1 MLLSWMVLHTRSDAP
16 VRGLQAAQERGPER
30 AVLAVADVHTQDF
43 AVAVGPDADRDDHG
57 VGDDPGGRLCLAVGT
72 SVHCESLSS
81 VVEVSLP

>member
-1 MLLSWMVLHTRSDAP
+1 
-16 VRGLQAAQERGPER
+16 
-30 AVLAVADVHTQDF
+30 
-43 AVAVGPDADRDDHG
+43 VAVGPDADRDDHG